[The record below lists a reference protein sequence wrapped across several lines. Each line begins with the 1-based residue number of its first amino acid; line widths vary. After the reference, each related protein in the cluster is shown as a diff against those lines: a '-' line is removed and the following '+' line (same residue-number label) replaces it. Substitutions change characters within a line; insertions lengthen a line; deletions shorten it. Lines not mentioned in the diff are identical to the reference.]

1 MWQPVQNLL
10 LKRSFAW
17 AVFLGT
23 RYHILHGLQGYFTN
37 KFAFYFKIMMNQVKN
52 LYRSYPDKPKFLFSF
67 HCELSHD
74 SFNQVKSADDD
85 LLELV
90 KWMNSEG
97 HLNNTLLIVMSDHG
111 HRQVTLQMDC

>member
-1 MWQPVQNLL
+1 MRTFFVAASPEFGGQKKFCMGSIPRHKVSTSARAPAFFDTN
-10 LKRSFAW
+10 
-17 AVFLGT
+17 VI
-23 RYHILHGLQGYFTN
+23 ILQ
-37 KFAFYFKIMMNQVKN
+37 IMMNQVKN

-74 SFNQVKSADDD
+74 SFNQVKSADED

-97 HLNNTLLIVMSDHG
+97 HLNNTLLVVMSDHG
-111 HRQVTLQMDC
+111 HR